1 MARCCAKQGGLR
13 SATVEGMT
21 GYQRLATAVAA
32 DRGELLAAWIRLYDR
47 SPMRMPGAI
56 HLAEVSA
63 VVDHL
68 FRSLTGLFVA
78 PRGIDEVP
86 LVLTPGASEL
96 REIEQAAAFLGAN
109 LSSTRATGFDVVA
122 LILCLRDVLC
132 PLTDGA
138 ESAELASF
146 IEWLSAVAVDSF
158 STARQRAIMERHR
171 EELEEGTPV
180 VNIVPELP
188 AAMLV
193 GRPPRSVVDSVLS
206 RLLLSAVRVGARA
219 LILDVSGLA
228 NNREPQLLEAL
239 QRFLDHRKLR
249 GRTEVL
255 VVRLAP
261 EVIPLWKGLSSDL
274 RFFEYFDQAVAEGL
288 RAAGYRLVRSPTTG
302 H

>member
-1 MARCCAKQGGLR
+1 
-13 SATVEGMT
+13 
-21 GYQRLATAVAA
+21 
-32 DRGELLAAWIRLYDR
+32 
-47 SPMRMPGAI
+47 MRMPGAI

-68 FRSLTGLFVA
+68 FRSLTGLLVA
-78 PRGIDEVP
+78 PHRTDEVP

-122 LILCLRDVLC
+122 LILSLRDILC
-132 PLTDGA
+132 PLTDGD
-138 ESAELASF
+138 ESTELAGF

-158 STARQRAIMERHR
+158 STARQRAVVERHR

-180 VNIVPELP
+180 ISVVPELP
-188 AAMLV
+188 AALLV
-193 GRPPRSVVDSVLS
+193 GAPPRSVVDSVLS

-219 LILDVSGLA
+219 LILDASGLA
-228 NNREPQLLEAL
+228 RPRDPEVLEPL

-255 VVRLAP
+255 VVRLPP
-261 EVIPLWKGLSSDL
+261 EAIPTWQALSPDL
-274 RFFEYFDQAVAEGL
+274 RFFEYFDQAVAQGL